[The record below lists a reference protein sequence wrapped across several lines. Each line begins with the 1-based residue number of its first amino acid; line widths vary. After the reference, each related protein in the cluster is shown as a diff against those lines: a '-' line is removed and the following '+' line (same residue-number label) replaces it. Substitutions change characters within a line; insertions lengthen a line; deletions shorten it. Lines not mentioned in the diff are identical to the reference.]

1 MESKRGFAPQK
12 YRNLSQDHLVV
23 LALWFLVQDASQTS
37 FENLVAEAFTSF
49 PERFQLEGFPEW
61 PNAHVVG
68 KAWVRCRTDKKWLA
82 GSASQGFKLTPLGEQ
97 IARKTLSQLSLKDSQ
112 QSENERKG
120 SRQTIA
126 ARVVLRIENSAAYH
140 KYKNREIE
148 SISDYEFCDLLY
160 CTLESTPEILEKNF
174 AVVEQEVRSYGRSD
188 LTKFLV
194 DLREK
199 FAARFIG
206 KRSRGGL
213 MPRKRED

>member
-194 DLREK
+194 DLERNLQRDSLENDHG
-199 FAARFIG
+199 AG
-206 KRSRGGL
+206 
-213 MPRKRED
+213 